1 MIKILQDI
9 SRQEWIALRWI
20 EIPPVMG
27 DDDDRSF
34 RSDGRRTPDESYQA
48 MEEWDM
54 TAEERGVVEE
64 EEEPNPKLQ

>member
-1 MIKILQDI
+1 MIKVLQDI

-34 RSDGRRTPDESYQA
+34 RTDGRRTPDEALQA
-48 MEEWDM
+48 MEEWDV
-54 TAEERGVVEE
+54 TAEEREFEPEE
-64 EEEPNPKLQ
+64 EKGPVQ

>member
-1 MIKILQDI
+1 MIKVLQDI
-9 SRQEWIALRWI
+9 TRQEWVAYRWI

-34 RSDGRRTPDESYQA
+34 RTDGRRTPDESYQA

-54 TAEERGVVEE
+54 TAEERDIEPEE
-64 EEEPNPKLQ
+64 EKGSIQ

>member
-1 MIKILQDI
+1 
-9 SRQEWIALRWI
+9 
-20 EIPPVMG
+20 MG

-54 TAEERGVVEE
+54 TAEERDIEPEE
-64 EEEPNPKLQ
+64 EKGSIQ